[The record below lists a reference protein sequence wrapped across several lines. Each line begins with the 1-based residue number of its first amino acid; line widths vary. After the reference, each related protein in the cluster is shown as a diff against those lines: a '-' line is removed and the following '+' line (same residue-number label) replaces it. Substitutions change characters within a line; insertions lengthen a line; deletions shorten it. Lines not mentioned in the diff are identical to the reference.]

1 VCFAPSSLKEDA
13 VRTDTKPA
21 TPTVQHQPITAN
33 ESTVVVV
40 AIPGKPCP
48 QRVEEDPRVPQAA
61 PQTMKPSNPTAALP
75 KSSGI
80 GAVLELS
87 PLLPLGPSKPEA
99 KRADAEAVGTSSAKP
114 TLEVRPVDAVSADPQ
129 TTSTNQKAVA
139 EAEGPLWAALEEPAA
154 VVAAGGGGRTRAGV
168 KTEDAKQEE
177 EDKETNSAAVA
188 VG

>member
-1 VCFAPSSLKEDA
+1 MCFAPSLLKEDA
-13 VRTDTKPA
+13 VRTDTKPS
-21 TPTVQHQPITAN
+21 TPTVQHQPITAK
-33 ESTVVVV
+33 ESNVVVV

-75 KSSGI
+75 KSGI

-87 PLLPLGPSKPEA
+87 PLLPLGPSQPEA
-99 KRADAEAVGTSSAKP
+99 KRANAEAVGTSSAKP

-154 VVAAGGGGRTRAGV
+154 GGGGRTRVGV
-168 KTEDAKQEE
+168 KTEDVKQEE

-188 VG
+188 GG